1 MHTGLRTQGWSLNFE
16 WLDYLS
22 TLRTTVHGPLRLA
35 KGLIPAKRCE
45 PAAHLMCQWCWHI
58 RPDLPL
64 LVCVWGH
71 IWQGV
76 NNPLRPSII
85 WLWTRPKTRPNQ
97 TNRDEPDPNGLV
109 ITAGMIE
116 CLQIPSGIFIYFPQ
130 FPYVK
135 PLTLV
140 PCYVGV
146 FQC

>member
-58 RPDLPL
+58 RPDLTL

-85 WLWTRPKTRPNQ
+85 WLWTRPNTKTNESRR
-97 TNRDEPDPNGLV
+97 TG
-109 ITAGMIE
+109 
-116 CLQIPSGIFIYFPQ
+116 PQ
-130 FPYVK
+130 WFGNHGRNDW
-135 PLTLV
+135 V
-140 PCYVGV
+140 PANPKRNFHLFSTISIC
-146 FQC
+146 